1 MYLFRERLVKQY
13 AGRNSKL
20 EYLIGLLKAND
31 TEKVLVFSQF
41 TTVLKEIGK
50 RLEEEGIAYNYLDGQ
65 TEAKER
71 MALVEEFNTNVD
83 KRVFLISLKAGGTGL
98 NLTSA
103 SMVVHFD
110 PWWNPA
116 VENQAS
122 DRAHRMGQKQVVN
135 VLKLVAKGTIE
146 EKILALQEEKKA
158 LIEEV
163 MSGQSENILSG
174 LSREEIKN
182 LLTSF

>member
-1 MYLFRERLVKQY
+1 M
-13 AGRNSKL
+13 
-20 EYLIGLLKAND
+20 
-31 TEKVLVFSQF
+31 
-41 TTVLKEIGK
+41 
-50 RLEEEGIAYNYLDGQ
+50 
-65 TEAKER
+65 
-71 MALVEEFNTNVD
+71 
-83 KRVFLISLKAGGTGL
+83 
-98 NLTSA
+98 
-103 SMVVHFD
+103 
-110 PWWNPA
+110 
-116 VENQAS
+116 ENQAS

-174 LSREEIKN
+174 LSREEIKK